1 MKAHSILDTIGNSAH
16 IRMQRLFGDAEVWIK
31 SERSNPGGSIK
42 DRIGLAMIEAAEKD
56 GSLQPGGT
64 IIEPTSGNTGV
75 GLAMVAA
82 VKGYKLVLVMPES
95 MSVERRRLMLAYGAT
110 FDLTPREKGMK
121 GAIERA
127 IELVESTPG
136 AWMPQQFENPANIDV
151 HVRTTGPEILADF
164 KDSPIDVLI
173 TGVGTGGHITG
184 CAEVLKAAWPNLKV
198 YAVEPTLSPVISGG
212 QPGPHPIQGIGA
224 GFIPANLH
232 TQLIDGVIQVDPED
246 AKEMARRA
254 AREEGM
260 LVGIS
265 SGATLAAIAQKLKE
279 LPAGSRVLGF
289 NYDTGERYLSVPD
302 FLPTE

>member
-1 MKAHSILDTIGNSAH
+1 MKAASILDTIGNTPH
-16 IRMQRLFGDAEVWIK
+16 IRMGRLFPDAEVWIK

-42 DRIGLAMIEAAEKD
+42 DRIALAMVEAAERD
-56 GSLQPGGT
+56 GSLTPGGT
-64 IIEPTSGNTGV
+64 IVEPTSGNTGI

-95 MSVERRRLMLAYGAT
+95 MSIERRRLMLAYGAS
-110 FDLTPREKGMK
+110 FALTPREKGMK

-127 IELVESTPG
+127 AEIVAVTPG
-136 AWMPQQFENPANIDV
+136 AWTPGQFENPANIDI
-151 HVRTTGPEILADF
+151 HRRETFKEILTDFADT
-164 KDSPIDVLI
+164 PIDALI

-184 CAEVLKAAWPNLKV
+184 VAEALKALWPAVKV
-198 YAVEPTLSPVISGG
+198 FAVEPTLSPVISGG
-212 QPGPHPIQGIGA
+212 QPGPHAIQGIGA

-232 TQLIDGVIQVDPED
+232 TQLLDGVILVDPAD
-246 AKEMARRA
+246 AKKMALRA
-254 AREEGM
+254 AAEEGM

-265 SGATLAAIAQKLKE
+265 SGATLQAIAQKLPE
-279 LPAGSRVLGF
+279 LPAGARVLGF